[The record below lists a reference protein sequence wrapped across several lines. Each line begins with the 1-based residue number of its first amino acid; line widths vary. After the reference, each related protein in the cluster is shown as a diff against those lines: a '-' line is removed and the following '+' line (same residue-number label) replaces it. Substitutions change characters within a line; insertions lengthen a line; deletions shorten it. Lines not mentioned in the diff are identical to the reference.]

1 MRAPIRP
8 AINVPALFRLERRRS
23 WPACC
28 SAASNSRPD
37 QADPKAL
44 GELQKLLRLPGRMNL
59 AISVYYESHG
69 RQPIVESVCRL
80 HVKKTASDPV
90 TSAASYRI
98 IVTAVA
104 NRSTWW
110 QEAASEAATLRP
122 GSSDRKLVAVTI
134 YQQPY
139 TLHSSGT
146 PGDAEALA
154 RAVDSLMKQIA
165 TRLSNVDPER
175 VAVLACLHFA
185 GRVLHLER
193 DAAMVC
199 ERLRQLLDTMPP
211 AEE

>member
-1 MRAPIRP
+1 M
-8 AINVPALFRLERRRS
+8 
-23 WPACC
+23 
-28 SAASNSRPD
+28 
-37 QADPKAL
+37 
-44 GELQKLLRLPGRMNL
+44 
-59 AISVYYESHG
+59 
-69 RQPIVESVCRL
+69 
-80 HVKKTASDPV
+80 
-90 TSAASYRI
+90 
-98 IVTAVA
+98 A

-185 GRVLHLER
+185 GRVLNLER